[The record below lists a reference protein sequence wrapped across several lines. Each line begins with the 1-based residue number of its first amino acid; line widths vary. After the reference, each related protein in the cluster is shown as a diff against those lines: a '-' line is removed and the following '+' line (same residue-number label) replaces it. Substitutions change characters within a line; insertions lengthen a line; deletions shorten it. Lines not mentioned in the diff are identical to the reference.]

1 MAIPVLGDIIDMV
14 GGLVSEVVVD
24 KDKKREIQ
32 LELEKLKGEA
42 DERFH
47 KELIAQTEINKQEA
61 AHASIF
67 VAGWRPFIGW
77 TGGVG
82 LAYSFVAA
90 PFIEFVARANGY
102 VGEMPMPD
110 SSQLLA
116 LVTAML
122 GVGAMRSFDKVKG
135 TAALPKGT

>member
-102 VGEMPMPD
+102 VGEMPLPD

-135 TAALPKGT
+135 TAPLPKGT

>member
-1 MAIPVLGDIIDMV
+1 MGVPVLGDIIDMV
-14 GGLVSEVVVD
+14 GELVSEVVVD
-24 KDKKREIQ
+24 KDKKREIE
-32 LELEKLKGEA
+32 LDLEKLKGEA